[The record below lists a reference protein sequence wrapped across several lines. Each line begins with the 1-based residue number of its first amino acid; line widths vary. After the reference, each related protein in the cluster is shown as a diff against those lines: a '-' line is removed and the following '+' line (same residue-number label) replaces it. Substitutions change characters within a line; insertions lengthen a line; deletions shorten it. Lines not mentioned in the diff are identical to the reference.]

1 MGNVEIKLEG
11 SKGFNQEQLEL
22 VTRLNKIMQ
31 LDLDK
36 ISSLIRVHRI
46 TVRFKTKKINKIL
59 NKIKASNIDYL

>member
-36 ISSLIRVHRI
+36 ISSLSRIHRI